1 MRLRAKSILS
11 GVALMNGLT
20 LIGKVA
26 AQYLNNAIDAREP
39 DEGTARFL
47 LDRLTGEQIAVICRT
62 ILDTPHLVRDVEI
75 KIPEALGAEFD
86 LPSEVLTLEG
96 PVHWRHAACSKA
108 ALLLASVN
116 DNEEQ
121 SLAVLTRI
129 GARDIKTA
137 HGLWIEIAG
146 RGLQLPSQQ
155 LNWWEKALKG
165 LLGASEFSLDQF
177 AEYVALT
184 TQCISESGLSVRDA
198 LGWALPVL
206 GLPRDTSYF
215 QAITEKKLG
224 QAKSWEKMFKNASVQ
239 RACLLLKQTPTRKL
253 IENEELKNQF
263 NNVKQDIPDSHHQTI
278 ENFIASPPGWDVS
291 SQALAELEWERD
303 NINSLFSGLRVKKTD
318 LPSAT
323 TEFFEEEHPDELT
336 QEEQDYLNNL
346 RKRKNIKE
354 PIDDDREFYES
365 HRKELEEN
373 RSLKGK
379 WDKFV
384 YGQPIECTDFLA
396 GMLSAVERLFER
408 ADRPIGKKKLTV
420 RTQKGPGQSK
430 WLELNADV
438 GLYFCTRYRGIAK
451 LTTPEVRWDTHWLF
465 KYDELLEKAAKKAK
479 KYKRNESTARVAT
492 EIKFVVEL
500 SYRSATDEDTQTVQL
515 VWRGNPNAIGIELP
529 SDLNRLAKSP
539 FLISEVR
546 RELVNKKGKL
556 QGVSLNDVATLTAV
570 FGRDCGSLIG
580 TQKSSDDLARIL
592 PQALKNAV
600 QEQSLSTVE
609 AQSIESVWSS
619 FVGSYTEAIQS
630 LTSTMGISDDSLLM
644 QVEFYHELMRAVLT
658 CARGDKNRSNIL
670 APILR
675 VGCVKVTGGK
685 SAAIIAPWHPLRLAA
700 ITVKA
705 RQVSGLLR
713 HILNSEQTDF
723 GDSKL
728 FFSDL
733 RNELEHPYYPEI
745 CVEYAGDEPKLLCAT
760 DTVNDYSLMERPIRE
775 QFDQPTHENP
785 SDAAGKLL
793 DLTKRYLELLPH
805 EKTNLTIVL
814 YNCDSARLPQFVV
827 TKLSEMEEERDEV
840 RCQVTLRHQNTEKLN
855 RLYREMMEGFD
866 ADPDAYVA
874 SEMSQDY
881 LAKLRI
887 GVMADEA
894 PMRDEKEGRVAD
906 IVFLQDV
913 ISRQAQEKWESA
925 LTDNSYPTLLEHV
938 PPRWSR
944 KRALRKDELKSTAYL
959 VCPRQPQVGESYVQ
973 AVACLVNSEDAQTGQ
988 VTLPVRQILFSSQ
1001 ETSKIFEEVHRLGEW
1016 VVNYDDLIERRQ
1028 LMNKGVNVI
1037 RYQQSQTDGRNLLV
1051 SSKSPLNLLEVLVRR
1066 RLNDLSLGLSDPD
1079 LGALTKRFIAEANAV
1094 SGDIVLRAAK
1104 RGHFASELVGVVL
1117 SKILVVAEMGSDS
1130 PIGWYFL
1137 DDYASWL
1144 GQKEEQIA
1152 DIMAICPRVSNGRR
1166 FLKIVITESKYI
1178 TEDGLADSRKKSQK
1192 QLWETVARIES
1203 AVFGNPGRLDRDLWL
1218 SRISDIMLE
1227 GIEQGINSPIQIE
1240 EWRNDLRLGRLPIDL
1255 SGYSHV
1261 FISGPSGSTKS
1272 SEQVNIPKVE
1282 RCYQEVFSR
1291 EQVRELV
1298 LAFHRNQPVSSVREK
1313 LGDEK
1318 PWLQSDPK
1326 PPAERVSWHS
1336 TATQTVASRK
1346 DVTSGVH
1353 ALEHGKTSASNSAV
1367 GDGAIEGNVFA
1378 PDTIVKTASEDS
1390 VGSPTVDQTAME
1402 TSESHSDV
1410 STGFDLAV
1418 RGDEPSTEPAS
1429 TSVDSWIRRR
1439 IFKTEEDVSAQAWLK
1454 EAVQRLRN
1462 ALISYEL
1469 QAQVLGQRLT
1479 PNAALIRLR
1488 GTDRL
1493 TVDGIERKQTQLLT
1507 THALKVINVSALPGE
1522 VLVSIARP
1530 QRQAISLDEVWARRK
1545 LNLVSGVNL
1554 SLVVGVK
1561 EVDGEI
1567 LYLNLARE
1575 FEGLQQHAPHTL
1587 IAGATGS
1594 GKSVL
1599 LRNLLLDVC
1608 SFNSPEEAKIYLID
1622 PKSGVDYFALEDL
1635 PHLAEGI
1642 IDDRFKAIEVLE
1654 GLVANMDRRYSRFR
1668 QVKVSDL
1675 MTYNA
1680 KVDTGERMPVLL
1692 AVHDEFAEWMLVEE
1706 YRDAVSAIVQR
1717 LGAKARA
1724 AGIHLIFA
1732 AQRPDATVFPMQL
1745 RDNLGNRL
1753 ILKVESVGTS
1763 EISLGQKGA
1772 ELLLGKGH
1780 LIARLT
1786 GEAGLI
1792 YAQVPFVSNEEAAE
1806 LVSAIRMNYV
1816 D

>member
-1 MRLRAKSILS
+1 M
-11 GVALMNGLT
+11 
-20 LIGKVA
+20 
-26 AQYLNNAIDAREP
+26 
-39 DEGTARFL
+39 
-47 LDRLTGEQIAVICRT
+47 ICHT
-62 ILDTPHLVRDVEI
+62 ILGTPGLARLVEI
-75 KIPEALGAEFD
+75 KVPEALGAALD
-86 LPSEVLTLEG
+86 LPDEVLTSEG

-116 DNEEQ
+116 DNDEQ
-121 SLAVLTRI
+121 SLSVLTLI

-137 HGLWIEIAG
+137 YGLWIEVAG
-146 RGLQLPSQQ
+146 KGLPLPAQQ
-155 LNWWEKALKG
+155 VNWWEKALKG
-165 LLGASEFSLDQF
+165 LLAASEYSLDQF

-184 TQCISESGLSVRDA
+184 ARCVSETGLSVRDA
-198 LGWALPVL
+198 LGWALPVI
-206 GLPRDTSYF
+206 GLPRDTGYF
-215 QAITEKKLG
+215 QAIPEKKLG
-224 QAKSWEKMFKNASVQ
+224 QAKSWEKMFKNAAAQ
-239 RACLLLKQTPTRKL
+239 RGCLLLKQTPTRKL
-253 IENEELKNQF
+253 IESDELKNQF
-263 NNVKQDIPDSHHQTI
+263 NNVREDIPEGYHPII
-278 ENFIASPPGWDVS
+278 EDFIVSPPGWDAA
-291 SQALAELEWERD
+291 SQALAQLEWEKD
-303 NINSLFSGLRVKKTD
+303 NINSLFSGLRTKKPD

-323 TEFFEEEHPDELT
+323 IEFFEEEHPGELT
-336 QEEQDYLNNL
+336 QEGQDYLENL
-346 RKRKNIKE
+346 RKRKSLKE
-354 PIDDDREFYES
+354 PIDDDREFYDS

-396 GMLSAVERLFER
+396 GLLSAVERLFER
-408 ADRPIGKKKLTV
+408 ADRPIGKKKLTI
-420 RTQKGPGQSK
+420 RTQKGAGRSK

-438 GLYFCTRYRGIAK
+438 GLYFCTRYRGLDR
-451 LTTPEVRWDTHWLF
+451 LTAPEVRWETHWLF
-465 KYDELLEKAAKKAK
+465 KYDELLEKAATKP
-479 KYKRNESTARVAT
+479 KYKRNESMARGAA

-500 SYRSATDEDTQTVQL
+500 NYRTAAVEDAQSVQL
-515 VWRGNPNAIGIELP
+515 VWRGNPNAIGMELR
-529 SDLNRLAKSP
+529 SDLGRLSKNP

-556 QGVSLNDVATLTAV
+556 QGVSLIDVATLTAV

-580 TQKSSDDLARIL
+580 TQKLSEDLAKIL
-592 PQALKNAV
+592 PQALKTAV
-600 QEQSLSTVE
+600 KEQSLSASE
-609 AQSIESVWSS
+609 AWAIETAWSR
-619 FVGSYTEAIQS
+619 FAASYKEAIQS
-630 LTSTMGISDDSLLM
+630 IVGTAGIADDSLLG
-644 QVEFYHELMRAVLT
+644 QAESYHELMSTLLT
-658 CARGDKNRSNIL
+658 YARGDKNRNNIL
-670 APILR
+670 APVLR
-675 VGCVKVTGGK
+675 IGCVKVTGGK
-685 SAAIIAPWHPLRLAA
+685 PAAIIAPWHPLRLAA
-700 ITVKA
+700 IAVKS
-705 RQVSGLLR
+705 RQVSGLLK

-733 RNELEHPYYPEI
+733 RLELEHPYYPEI

-785 SDAAGKLL
+785 ADAAGKLL

-805 EKTNLTIVL
+805 EKTNLTVVL

-827 TKLSEMEEERDEV
+827 SKLSEMEEERDEV

-855 RLYREMMEGFD
+855 RLYREMIEGFD

-874 SEMSQDY
+874 SEMAQDY

-913 ISRQAQEKWESA
+913 ISRQAYEKWESA
-925 LTDNSYPTLLEHV
+925 LTADGYPGLLDHV

-959 VCPRQPQVGESYVQ
+959 VCPRQPQVGESYVR
-973 AVACLVNSEDAQTGQ
+973 AVGCLVNSEDAQPQ
-988 VTLPVRQILFSSQ
+988 QATLPVRQILFSSQ

-1016 VVNYDDLIERRQ
+1016 VVNYDSLIERRQ
-1028 LMNKGVNVI
+1028 LMNKGVRMI

-1051 SSKSPLNLLEVLVRR
+1051 SSKAPLNLLEVLIRR
-1066 RLNDLSLGLSDPD
+1066 RLNDLGLGLPDQELSD
-1079 LGALTKRFIAEANAV
+1079 LTKRFIAEANAV

-1117 SKILVVAEMGSDS
+1117 SKILVAAEMGDDS

-1152 DIMAICPRVSNGRR
+1152 DIMAICPTVRNGRR

-1240 EWRNDLRLGRLPIDL
+1240 EWRNDLRVGRLPIDL

-1261 FISGPSGSTKS
+1261 FISGPSGSSKAG
-1272 SEQVNIPKVE
+1272 EQVKIPKVE
-1282 RCYQEVFSR
+1282 RCYQEVFGR
-1291 EQVRELV
+1291 EQVRELI
-1298 LAFHRNQPVSSVREK
+1298 LAFHRNRPVSSVREK

-1318 PWLQSDPK
+1318 PWLQFDPK

-1336 TATQTVASRK
+1336 AAARTVAPQKAAMGGDEILGEKKS
-1346 DVTSGVH
+1346 DH
-1353 ALEHGKTSASNSAV
+1353 NSAT
-1367 GDGAIEGNVFA
+1367 GEGSVEKNVSA
-1378 PDTIVKTASEDS
+1378 PDASPKLAGDNSGRSAPVEQPAAEIPINQPGAPKAAELA
-1390 VGSPTVDQTAME
+1390 VTVD
-1402 TSESHSDV
+1402 H
-1410 STGFDLAV
+1410 
-1418 RGDEPSTEPAS
+1418 PSTEQALND
-1429 TSVDSWIRRR
+1429 VASWIERKAV
-1439 IFKTEEDVSAQAWLK
+1439 KTEDDASVQAWLK
-1454 EAVQRLRN
+1454 ETVQKLRN

-1479 PNAALIRLR
+1479 PNAALIRLK

-1493 TVDGIERKQTQLLT
+1493 TVEGVERKQAQLLT
-1507 THALKVINVSALPGE
+1507 THALKIISVSALPGE
-1522 VLVSIARP
+1522 VLVSVTRP
-1530 QRQAISLDEVWARRK
+1530 QRQAISLAEVWARRK

-1567 LYLNLARE
+1567 LYLNLAKE
-1575 FEGLQQHAPHTL
+1575 FGGLLQHAPHTL

-1608 SFNSPEEAKIYLID
+1608 SYNSPQDARIYLID
-1622 PKSGVDYFALEDL
+1622 PKSGVDYFALEAL

-1642 IDDRFKAIEVLE
+1642 IVDRSHAIEVLE
-1654 GLVANMDRRYSRFR
+1654 GLVTEMDRRYSDFR
-1668 QVKVSDL
+1668 RAKVSDL
-1675 MTYNA
+1675 MAFNA
-1680 KVDTGERMPVLL
+1680 KAAPGERVPVLL
-1692 AVHDEFAEWMLVEE
+1692 AVHDEFAEWMLVDE

-1724 AGIHLIFA
+1724 AGIHLIFG
-1732 AQRPDATVFPMQL
+1732 AQRPDASVFPMQL

-1753 ILKVESVGTS
+1753 ILKVESIGTS
-1763 EISLGQKGA
+1763 EIALGQKGA

-1780 LIARLT
+1780 VIARLT
-1786 GEAGLI
+1786 GESELI
-1792 YAQVPFVSNEEAAE
+1792 YAQVPFMSNEDAAE
-1806 LVSAIRMNYV
+1806 LVDILRNKYDS
-1816 D
+1816 

>member
-1 MRLRAKSILS
+1 
-11 GVALMNGLT
+11 MNGLT

-62 ILDTPHLVRDVEI
+62 ILDTPHLVKDVEI

-86 LPSEVLTLEG
+86 LPSEVLTSEG

-137 HGLWIEIAG
+137 HSLWIEIAG
-146 RGLQLPSQQ
+146 RGLPLPSQQ

-165 LLGASEFSLDQF
+165 LLGATEFSLDQF

-184 TQCISESGLSVRDA
+184 TQCISESGLSIRDA

-206 GLPRDTSYF
+206 GLPRDTGYF

-224 QAKSWEKMFKNASVQ
+224 QAKSWEKMFKNASAQ
-239 RACLLLKQTPTRKL
+239 RACLLLKQTPSRKL
-253 IENEELKNQF
+253 IESEELKSQF
-263 NNVKQDIPDSHHQTI
+263 NNVKQDIPDAYHQTI
-278 ENFIASPPGWDVS
+278 ENFIVSPPGWDMTA
-291 SQALAELEWERD
+291 QALAELEWERD
-303 NINSLFSGLRVKKTD
+303 NISSLFSGLRVKKTD

-323 TEFFEEEHPDELT
+323 IEFFEEEHPGELT

-354 PIDDDREFYES
+354 PIDDDKEFYES

-396 GMLSAVERLFER
+396 GILSAVERLFER

-430 WLELNADV
+430 WLELNADI
-438 GLYFCTRYRGIAK
+438 GLYFCTRYRGMDR
-451 LTTPEVRWDTHWLF
+451 LTSPEVRWDTHWLF
-465 KYDELLEKAAKKAK
+465 KYDELLEKAAKKT

-500 SYRSATDEDTQTVQL
+500 SYRSASNEDAQTVQL
-515 VWRGNPNAIGIELP
+515 VWRGNPNAIGMELR
-529 SDLNRLAKSP
+529 SDLNRLIKNP

-556 QGVSLNDVATLTAV
+556 QGVSLNDVTTLTAV

-580 TQKSSDDLARIL
+580 TQKSSDDLVKIL

-609 AQSIESVWSS
+609 AQSIETAWSRFLS
-619 FVGSYTEAIQS
+619 SYKEAIQS
-630 LTSTMGISDDSLLM
+630 LTAATGVSDDSLLM
-644 QVEFYHELMRAVLT
+644 QVESYHELMRTLLM

-685 SAAIIAPWHPLRLAA
+685 PAAIIAPWHPLRLAA
-700 ITVKA
+700 ITVKS

-805 EKTNLTIVL
+805 ERTNLTVVL

-840 RCQVTLRHQNTEKLN
+840 RCQVTLRHQNAEKLN

-913 ISRQAQEKWESA
+913 ISRQAQEKWEGA
-925 LTDNSYPTLLEHV
+925 LTGNGYPTLLEHV

-973 AVACLVNSEDAQTGQ
+973 AVACLVKSEDAQTEQ

-1016 VVNYDDLIERRQ
+1016 VVNYDNLIERRQ

-1051 SSKSPLNLLEVLVRR
+1051 SSKAPLNLLEVLVRR
-1066 RLNDLSLGLSDPD
+1066 RLNDLSLGLSDQD
-1079 LGALTKRFIAEANAV
+1079 LGELSKRFIAEANAV

-1117 SKILVVAEMGSDS
+1117 SKILVAAEMGDDS

-1152 DIMAICPRVSNGRR
+1152 DIMAICPKIINGER
-1166 FLKIVITESKYI
+1166 FLKIIITESKYI

-1240 EWRNDLRLGRLPIDL
+1240 GWRNDLRVGQLSIDL

-1261 FISGPSGSTKS
+1261 FISGPSGSTKA
-1272 SEQVNIPKVE
+1272 SEQIKIPKVD

-1291 EQVRELV
+1291 EQVRELI
-1298 LAFHRNQPVSSVREK
+1298 LAFYRNQPVWSVREK

-1336 TATQTVASRK
+1336 TAVQPTASRK
-1346 DVTSGVH
+1346 APASRAEFSDVEKTSDSNPNISDG
-1353 ALEHGKTSASNSAV
+1353 ALEETISTSSTSLKTPIEASSHHSLV
-1367 GDGAIEGNVFA
+1367 SQPVTEESRKQLD
-1378 PDTIVKTASEDS
+1378 DS
-1390 VGSPTVDQTAME
+1390 RAAELVPTVN
-1402 TSESHSDV
+1402 ESGAGLASKDV
-1410 STGFDLAV
+1410 DF
-1418 RGDEPSTEPAS
+1418 
-1429 TSVDSWIRRR
+1429 WIECRA
-1439 IFKTEEDVSAQAWLK
+1439 IKTEEDASAQAWLK

-1469 QAQVLGQRLT
+1469 QAQVVGQRLT
-1479 PNAALIRLR
+1479 PNAAIIRLR

-1493 TVDGIERKQTQLLT
+1493 TVDGVERKQTQLLT

-1530 QRQAISLDEVWARRK
+1530 QRQSISLAEVWARRT
-1545 LNLVSGVNL
+1545 LNPVSGVNL

-1561 EVDGEI
+1561 EVDGEL

-1575 FEGLQQHAPHTL
+1575 FGGLQQHAPHTL

-1608 SFNSPEEAKIYLID
+1608 SFNSPQDAKIYLID

-1642 IDDRFKAIEVLE
+1642 IAERPQAIEVLE
-1654 GLVANMDRRYSRFR
+1654 GLVAEMDRRYADFR
-1668 QVKVSDL
+1668 RARVSDL

-1680 KVDTGERMPVLL
+1680 RAVPGERMPALL
-1692 AVHDEFAEWMLVEE
+1692 AVHDEFAEWMLVDE

-1753 ILKVESVGTS
+1753 ILKVESIGTS

-1780 LIARLT
+1780 VIARLT
-1786 GEAGLI
+1786 GEADLI
-1792 YAQVPFVSNEEAAE
+1792 YGQVPFISNEEAAE
-1806 LVSAIRMNYV
+1806 LVSVIRNNHAR
-1816 D
+1816 

>member
-1 MRLRAKSILS
+1 MS
-11 GVALMNGLT
+11 GLN
-20 LIGKVA
+20 LIGKVT
-26 AQYLNNAIDAREP
+26 AQYLRNALDVREP

-47 LDRLTGEQIAVICRT
+47 LDRLTGEQIAVICQT
-62 ILDTPHLVRDVEI
+62 ILGTPDLAKDVEI
-75 KIPEALGAEFD
+75 KVPEVLGKEYG
-86 LPSEVLTLEG
+86 LPDEVLTSEG

-121 SLAVLTRI
+121 SLSVLTLI

-137 HGLWIEIAG
+137 YGLWIEVAG
-146 RGLQLPSQQ
+146 QGLPIPPAQV
-155 LNWWEKALKG
+155 NWWEKALKG
-165 LLGASEFSLDQF
+165 LLATSEFSLDQF

-184 TQCISESGLSVRDA
+184 ALCVSENSLSIRDA
-198 LGWALPVL
+198 LGWSLPVI
-206 GLPRDTSYF
+206 GLPRDTGYF
-215 QAITEKKLG
+215 QAIPEKKLG
-224 QAKSWEKMFKNASVQ
+224 QAKSWEKMFKNATSQ
-239 RACLLLKQTPTRKL
+239 RGCLLLKQTPTRKL
-253 IENEELKNQF
+253 IEADELKNQF
-263 NNVKQDIPDSHHQTI
+263 NNVRQDIPEQCHQII
-278 ENFIASPPGWDVS
+278 EKFIASPPGWDEAS
-291 SQALAELEWERD
+291 LELAQLEWERD
-303 NINSLFSGLRVKKTD
+303 NINSLFSGLRTKKTD

-323 TEFFEEEHPDELT
+323 IEFFEDEHPGELT
-336 QEEQDYLNNL
+336 QEEQDYLENL
-346 RKRKNIKE
+346 RKRRNFKE
-354 PIDDDREFYES
+354 PIDDDREFYDS

-373 RSLKGK
+373 RSLKAK

-396 GMLSAVERLFER
+396 GLLSAVERLFER
-408 ADRPIGKKKLTV
+408 ADRPIGKKKLTI
-420 RTQKGPGQSK
+420 RTQKGAGQSK

-438 GLYFCTRYRGIAK
+438 GLYFCTRYRGIEK
-451 LTTPEVRWDTHWLF
+451 LTAPEVRWDTYWLF

-479 KYKRNESTARVAT
+479 YKRNESTARGAT

-500 SYRSATDEDTQTVQL
+500 AYRSTADEDVQTVQL
-515 VWRGNPNAIGIELP
+515 VWRGNPNAIGMELRN
-529 SDLNRLAKSP
+529 DLGRMAKSP
-539 FLISEVR
+539 FLLSEVR

-556 QGVSLNDVATLTAV
+556 QGVALNDVATLTAV

-580 TQKSSDDLARIL
+580 TQKLSDDLAKNL
-592 PQALKNAV
+592 PRALKNAV

-609 AQSIESVWSS
+609 AQSVDAAWNV
-619 FVGSYTEAIQS
+619 FADSYKEAIQS
-630 LTSTMGISDDSLLM
+630 LISNTGIADDSLLK
-644 QVEFYHELMRAVLT
+644 QVDAYHELMRTLLT
-658 CARGDKNRSNIL
+658 HARGDKNRNNVL

-675 VGCVKVTGGK
+675 IGCVKVTGGK
-685 SAAIIAPWHPLRLAA
+685 PAAIIAPWHPLRLAA
-700 ITVKA
+700 IAVKS
-705 RQVSGLLR
+705 RQVSGLLK
-713 HILNSEQTDF
+713 HILNSEQVDF

-733 RNELEHPYYPEI
+733 RIELEHPYYPEI
-745 CVEYAGDEPKLLCAT
+745 CVEYAGEEPKLLCVS

-785 SDAAGKLL
+785 ADAASKLL

-805 EKTNLTIVL
+805 EKTNLTVVL
-814 YNCDSARLPQFVV
+814 YNCDSARLPQYVV
-827 TKLSEMEEERDEV
+827 SKLSEMEEERDEV

-855 RLYREMMEGFD
+855 RLYREMIEGFD

-906 IVFLQDV
+906 LVFMQDV

-925 LTDNSYPTLLEHV
+925 PPTNGYPGLLDHV

-959 VCPRQPQVGESYVQ
+959 VCPRQPEVGESYVQ
-973 AVACLVNSEDAQTGQ
+973 AVACIVKSEDALVGQ
-988 VTLPVRQILFSSQ
+988 VPLPVRQILFSSQ

-1016 VVNYDDLIERRQ
+1016 VINYDNLIERRQ
-1028 LMNKGVNVI
+1028 LMNKGVKVI

-1051 SSKSPLNLLEVLVRR
+1051 SSKAPLNLLEVLVRR
-1066 RLNDLSLGLSDPD
+1066 RLSDLSLGLPD
-1079 LGALTKRFIAEANAV
+1079 QELGELTRRFIDEANVV

-1104 RGHFASELVGVVL
+1104 RGHFASELIGVVL
-1117 SKILVVAEMGSDS
+1117 SKILVAAEMGDS

-1152 DIMAICPRVSNGRR
+1152 DIMAICPKISNGKH

-1178 TEDGLADSRKKSQK
+1178 TEDSFADSRKKSQK

-1240 EWRNDLRLGRLPIDL
+1240 EWRNDLRVGQLPIDL

-1261 FISGPSGSTKS
+1261 FVSGPSGSS
-1272 SEQVNIPKVE
+1272 RASEQIKIPKVE

-1298 LAFHRNQPVSSVREK
+1298 IAFHRNQPVSSVREK

-1318 PWLQSDPK
+1318 PWMQSDPQ
-1326 PPAERVSWHS
+1326 PPADRVSWHS
-1336 TATQTVASRK
+1336 TAFQVAAPRK
-1346 DVTSGVH
+1346 AMISNVADSEVDKTPVYITPDDGGV
-1353 ALEHGKTSASNSAV
+1353 EETDSSSAASVKMDSKDSN
-1367 GDGAIEGNVFA
+1367 EGVFA
-1378 PDTIVKTASEDS
+1378 NQPSATLMEQSEDS
-1390 VGSPTVDQTAME
+1390 QRAAFAAITGEPVPQPTLND
-1402 TSESHSDV
+1402 
-1410 STGFDLAV
+1410 
-1418 RGDEPSTEPAS
+1418 
-1429 TSVDSWIRRR
+1429 VDSWVES
-1439 IFKTEEDVSAQAWLK
+1439 KAVNPEEDTSAQVWLK
-1454 EAVQRLRN
+1454 ETVQRLRN

-1479 PNAALIRLR
+1479 PNAALVRLR

-1493 TVDGIERKQTQLLT
+1493 TVDGVERKQTQLLT

-1530 QRQAISLDEVWARRK
+1530 QRQAINLAEVWAKRR
-1545 LNLVSGVNL
+1545 LNVVSGVNL

-1575 FEGLQQHAPHTL
+1575 FGGLQQHAPHTL

-1608 SFNSPEEAKIYLID
+1608 SFNSPHDAKIYLID
-1622 PKSGVDYFALEDL
+1622 PKSGVDYFALEEL

-1642 IDDRFKAIEVLE
+1642 IDNRSKAIDVLG
-1654 GLVANMDRRYSRFR
+1654 GLVAEMDRRYSHFR
-1668 QVKVSDL
+1668 QARVSDL
-1675 MTYNA
+1675 MTFNA
-1680 KVDTGERMPVLL
+1680 KVAPSERMPVLL

-1706 YRDAVSAIVQR
+1706 YRDEVSAIVQR

-1753 ILKVESVGTS
+1753 ILKVESIGTS

-1780 LIARLT
+1780 VIARLT
-1786 GEAGLI
+1786 GESDLI
-1792 YAQVPFVSNEEAAE
+1792 YAQVPFISNDEAAE
-1806 LVSAIRMNYV
+1806 LVGVIRSNYKS
-1816 D
+1816 